1 MLAVHGPGCPVASP
15 RSHGVPRRD
24 VPGRVHVRVAGE
36 GAGRAHKARLALTR
50 LWVHVPARRAPL
62 AGVVR
67 RDLLDPAGGFVLQ
80 AADQQSPARPQ
91 DLPVEAGLLA
101 DVPAGIAGRS
111 PGGAGHVPDLE
122 VLDPDHVEPA
132 RDVGAGLLGPVLAP
146 VRLAGFQPGDRV
158 PDPPAAVRAAPGA
171 GELTLQPQ
179 HPGACRAAQPG
190 YT

>member
-1 MLAVHGPGCPVASP
+1 MT
-15 RSHGVPRRD
+15 R
-24 VPGRVHVRVAGE
+24 GR
-36 GAGRAHKARLALTR
+36 TYM
-50 LWVHVPARRAPL
+50 
-62 AGVVR
+62 
-67 RDLLDPAGGFVLQ
+67 DD
-80 AADQQSPARPQ
+80 AADTPRKTLSVTRCKRTVIDVVDTAHPT
-91 DLPVEAGLLA
+91 LGKVEAGLLA